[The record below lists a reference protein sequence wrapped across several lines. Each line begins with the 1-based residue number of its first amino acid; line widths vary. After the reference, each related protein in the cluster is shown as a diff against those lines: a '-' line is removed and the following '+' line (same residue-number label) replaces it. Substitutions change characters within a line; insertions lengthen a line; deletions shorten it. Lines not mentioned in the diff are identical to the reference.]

1 MRRAT
6 KLLLGPWFG
15 LWLALTVAPTAVLA
29 QQADKIAEQPKIT
42 EQPED
47 VVLREGMTRQ
57 LSPHVFVIYGNP
69 NIAIVVGSKATLVVE
84 TGMGRR
90 NGAFVADQV
99 ARLTRNTRLFLTTTH
114 PHPEHS
120 AGQDGFPPDTI
131 VIRPK
136 VQQQE
141 MDEMGAG
148 MIELFKGFNP
158 TNHELLA
165 DARPGKSD
173 ILFDDDLTVDL
184 GDVTVRLVYYGPA
197 HSNSDTLAFV
207 EPDRVLVSGDVV
219 QNKTGILLY
228 GSRSTVKSW
237 IAVVDKAAALK
248 PALVLPDHSLPGG
261 GELIAEQRGFLADL
275 DASIEAAK
283 RQGKSAEEA
292 ARQINADFQSRYAG
306 WHRLNFIERSVIAE
320 YRRP

>member
-1 MRRAT
+1 MQKAT
-6 KLLLGPWFG
+6 MLLLWLG
-15 LWLALTVAPTAVLA
+15 LIITPGTVLA
-29 QQADKIAEQPKIT
+29 QQSDRIT

-69 NIAIVVGSKATLVVE
+69 NIAIVVGAKATMVVE

-90 NGAFVADQV
+90 NGAFVAEQ
-99 ARLTRNTRLFLTTTH
+99 AAKLTRSTRLYLTTTH

-120 AGQDGFPPDTI
+120 SGQDGFPPDTV

-141 MDEMGAG
+141 MDEMGAS
-148 MIELFKGFNP
+148 MIELFRSRDA

-165 DARPGKSD
+165 DAHAGTSD

-184 GDVTVRLVYYGPA
+184 GGGVTVRLMWFGPA
-197 HSNSDTLAFV
+197 HSNSDTFAFV

-219 QNKTGILLY
+219 QNRTGILLY
-228 GSRSTVKSW
+228 GSRSTLKSW
-237 IAVVDKAAALK
+237 IAVVDKVAAAVK
-248 PALVLPDHSLPGG
+248 PVMILPDHSLPGG
-261 GELIAEQRGFLADL
+261 PELIAEQRGFLADL
-275 DASIEAAK
+275 EASIQASK

-292 ARQINADFQSRYAG
+292 ARQIGADFRSRYVG
-306 WHRLNFIERSVIAE
+306 WHRLNFIERSVTAE
-320 YRRP
+320 YRQQE

>member
-1 MRRAT
+1 MQKAT
-6 KLLLGPWFG
+6 MPGVWLG
-15 LWLALTVAPTAVLA
+15 LWLSLWLGLIITPATVQA
-29 QQADKIAEQPKIT
+29 QQENQIT

-47 VVLREGMTRQ
+47 SVLREGMTRQ
-57 LSPHVFVIYGNP
+57 LSPHVFIIYGNP

-90 NGAFVADQV
+90 NGAFVAEQAAKLTKG
-99 ARLTRNTRLFLTTTH
+99 ARLYLTTTH

-136 VQQQE
+136 VQQRE
-141 MDEMGAG
+141 MDEMGQG
-148 MIELFKGFNP
+148 MIDLFRGFND
-158 TNHELLA
+158 TNRELLA
-165 DARPGKSD
+165 DARAGKSD
-173 ILFDDDLTVDL
+173 IVFDDDLTVDL
-184 GDVTVRLVYYGPA
+184 GGGVTVRLVYFGPA

-228 GSRSTVKSW
+228 GSRSTVKNW
-237 IAVVDKAAALK
+237 IAVVDKIAAAFK
-248 PALVLPDHSLPGG
+248 PAIILPDHSLPGG

-275 DASIEAAK
+275 EASIQAA
-283 RQGKSAEEA
+283 RREGKSAEEA
-292 ARQINADFQSRYAG
+292 AKQINADFQKRYAG
-306 WHRLNFIERSVIAE
+306 WHRLMFIERSVIAA
-320 YRRP
+320 YRQPE

>member
-1 MRRAT
+1 MQRVTMLA
-6 KLLLGPWFG
+6 
-15 LWLALTVAPTAVLA
+15 LWLGLITAPAALA
-29 QQADKIAEQPKIT
+29 QQPDRIMEQL
-42 EQPED
+42 ED
-47 VVLREGMTRQ
+47 VVLHEGMTRQ
-57 LSPHVFVIYGNP
+57 VSPHVFVIYGNP
-69 NIAIVVGSKATLVVE
+69 NVAIVVGPKATLVVE

-90 NGAFVADQV
+90 NGAFVTEQV
-99 ARLTRNTRLFLTTTH
+99 AKLTKSTRLFLTTTH

-120 AGQDGFPPDTI
+120 SGQDGFPPDTV

-141 MDEMGAG
+141 MDEMGAD
-148 MIELFKGFNP
+148 MIERFKGFNE
-158 TNHELLA
+158 TNRELLA
-165 DARPGKSD
+165 DARAGKSD

-184 GDVTVRLVYYGPA
+184 GGGVTVRLVYYGPA

-207 EPDRVLVSGDVV
+207 EPDRLLVSGDVI

-228 GSRSTVKSW
+228 GSRSTLKSW

-261 GELIAEQRGFLADL
+261 GELVAEQRGFLADL
-275 DASIEAAK
+275 DVSIQAAK

>member
-1 MRRAT
+1 MQQAT
-6 KLLLGPWFG
+6 MLA
-15 LWLALTVAPTAVLA
+15 LWLGLITAPAALA
-29 QQADKIAEQPKIT
+29 QQPGHPAT
-42 EQPED
+42 QPED

-69 NIAIVVGSKATLVVE
+69 NIAIVVGPKATLVIE

-90 NGAFVADQV
+90 NGTFVAEQ
-99 ARLTRNTRLFLTTTH
+99 AAKLTRSTRLYLTTTH

-141 MDEMGAG
+141 MDEMGQS
-148 MIELFKGFNP
+148 MIELFRSRDD
-158 TNHELLA
+158 TNRELLA
-165 DARPGKSD
+165 DAHVGKSD

-184 GDVTVRLVYYGPA
+184 GDGVTVRLLYFGPA

-228 GSRSTVKSW
+228 GSRSTLKSW

-248 PALVLPDHSLPGG
+248 PAIVLPDHSLPGG
-261 GELIAEQRGFLADL
+261 GELITEQRGFLADL
-275 DASIEAAK
+275 HESIQAAK

-292 ARQINADFQSRYAG
+292 ARQISADFQSRYAG

-320 YRRP
+320 YRQP

>member
-1 MRRAT
+1 MRTAT
-6 KLLLGPWFG
+6 MLA
-15 LWLALTVAPTAVLA
+15 LWLGLIATPAAFA
-29 QQADKIAEQPKIT
+29 QQQPIA

-57 LSPHVFVIYGNP
+57 VSTHVFVIYGNP
-69 NIAIVVGSKATLVVE
+69 NIAIVVGDKATLVVE

-90 NGAFVADQV
+90 NGAFVAAQV
-99 ARLTRNTRLFLTTTH
+99 AKLTKSARLFLTTTH

-131 VIRPK
+131 VIRTK
-136 VQQQE
+136 AQQQE

-148 MIELFKGFNP
+148 MIELFRGFNE
-158 TNHELLA
+158 TNRELLA

-173 ILFDDDLTVDL
+173 ILFDDELTVDL
-184 GDVTVRLVYYGPA
+184 GGGVTVRLVYYGPA

-207 EPDRVLVSGDVV
+207 APDSVLVSGDVI

-237 IAVVDKAAALK
+237 IAVVDRAAALK
-248 PALVLPDHSLPGG
+248 PAIVLPDHSLVGG
-261 GELIAEQRGFLADL
+261 GEMIAEQRGFLADL
-275 DASIEAAK
+275 DASIQAAK

-292 ARQINADFQSRYAG
+292 AKQINADFQTRYAG

>member
-6 KLLLGPWFG
+6 GLLLGLWFG
-15 LWLALTVAPTAVLA
+15 LCLGLIVTPAAVLA
-29 QQADKIAEQPKIT
+29 QQDKIT

-47 VVLREGMTRQ
+47 VLLREGMTRQ
-57 LSPHVFVIYGNP
+57 VSPHVYMIYGNP
-69 NIAIVVGSKATLVVE
+69 NIAIVVGAKATLVVE

-90 NGAFVADQV
+90 NGAFVTEQV
-99 ARLTRNTRLFLTTTH
+99 AKLTKSTRLFLTTTH

-120 AGQDGFPPDTI
+120 SGQDGFPPDTI

-141 MDEMGAG
+141 MDEMGAS
-148 MIELFKGFNP
+148 MIELFRGFNA
-158 TNHELLA
+158 TNRELLA
-165 DARPGKSD
+165 DARAGKSD
-173 ILFDDDLTVDL
+173 IVFDDDLSVDL
-184 GDVTVRLVYYGPA
+184 GDATVRLVYYGPA
-197 HSNSDTLAFV
+197 HSNSDTMAFV

-228 GSRSTVKSW
+228 GSRSTLKSW
-237 IAVVDKAAALK
+237 IAVVDKVAALK
-248 PALVLPDHSLPGG
+248 PAVVVPDHSLPGG

-275 DASIEAAK
+275 DASVQAAK
-283 RQGKSAEEA
+283 GQGKSAEEA

-306 WHRLNFIERSVIAE
+306 WHRLNFIERSVIAA
-320 YRRP
+320 YRHP

>member
-1 MRRAT
+1 MRKAT
-6 KLLLGPWFG
+6 MLA
-15 LWLALTVAPTAVLA
+15 LWLGLIATPAAFA
-29 QQADKIAEQPKIT
+29 QQQPIT

-57 LSPHVFVIYGNP
+57 VSPHVFVIYGNP
-69 NIAIVVGSKATLVVE
+69 NIAIVVGDKATLVVE

-90 NGAFVADQV
+90 NGAFVAAQV
-99 ARLTRNTRLFLTTTH
+99 AKLTKSARLFLTTTH

-148 MIELFKGFNP
+148 MIELFRGFNE
-158 TNHELLA
+158 TNRELLA
-165 DARPGKSD
+165 DAHPGKSD

-184 GDVTVRLVYYGPA
+184 GGGVTVRLVYYGPA

-207 EPDRVLVSGDVV
+207 APDSVLVSGDVI

-248 PALVLPDHSLPGG
+248 PAIVLPDHSLVGG
-261 GELIAEQRGFLADL
+261 AEMIAEQRGFLADL
-275 DASIEAAK
+275 DASIQAAK

-292 ARQINADFQSRYAG
+292 AKQISADFQSRYAG

>member
-1 MRRAT
+1 MQRAMM
-6 KLLLGPWFG
+6 LA
-15 LWLALTVAPTAVLA
+15 LWLGLITAPTAALA
-29 QQADKIAEQPKIT
+29 QQADKIT

-57 LSPHVFVIYGNP
+57 VSPHVYVIYGNP
-69 NIAIVVGSKATLVVE
+69 NIAIVVGDKATLVVE

-90 NGAFVADQV
+90 NGAFVTEQV
-99 ARLTRNTRLFLTTTH
+99 AKLTKGTRLFLTTTH

-141 MDEMGAG
+141 MDEMGTG
-148 MIELFKGFNP
+148 MIELFKGFNA
-158 TNHELLA
+158 TNRELLA

-184 GDVTVRLVYYGPA
+184 GGGVTVRLVYYGPA

-207 EPDRVLVSGDVV
+207 EPDRLLVSGDVV

-237 IAVVDKAAALK
+237 IAVVDKVAALK
-248 PALVLPDHSLPGG
+248 PAIVLPDHSLPGA
-261 GELIAEQRGFLADL
+261 GELMIAEQRGFLANL
-275 DASIEAAK
+275 DASIDAAK

-292 ARQINADFQSRYAG
+292 ARQINAEFQSRYAG

>member
-1 MRRAT
+1 MQRAMM
-6 KLLLGPWFG
+6 LAL
-15 LWLALTVAPTAVLA
+15 LWLGLITPPAALA
-29 QQADKIAEQPKIT
+29 QQADQIT

-47 VVLREGMTRQ
+47 VVLHEGMTRQ
-57 LSPHVFVIYGNP
+57 VSPHVFVIYGNP

-90 NGAFVADQV
+90 NGAFVTKQV
-99 ARLTRNTRLFLTTTH
+99 ANLTRSTRLFLTTTH

-120 AGQDGFPPDTI
+120 SGQDGFPPDTI
-131 VIRPK
+131 VIRSK

-148 MIELFKGFNP
+148 MIELFRSFNE
-158 TNHELLA
+158 TNRELLA
-165 DARPGKSD
+165 DARAGKSD
-173 ILFDDDLTVDL
+173 ILFDDDLSVDL
-184 GDVTVRLVYYGPA
+184 GGVTVRLVYYGPA

-207 EPDRVLVSGDVV
+207 EPDRLLVSGDVV
-219 QNKTGILLY
+219 QNKTCILLY
-228 GSRSTVKSW
+228 GSRSTLKSW
-237 IAVVDKAAALK
+237 IAVVDKVAALK

-261 GELIAEQRGFLADL
+261 GELVAEQRGFLADL
-275 DASIEAAK
+275 DASIQAAR

>member
-1 MRRAT
+1 MRNAT
-6 KLLLGPWFG
+6 RLLPGLWFG
-15 LWLALTVAPTAVLA
+15 LCLGLTLTPAAAPAQLA
-29 QQADKIAEQPKIT
+29 DKIT

-57 LSPHVFVIYGNP
+57 VSPHVYVIYGNP

-90 NGAFVADQV
+90 NGAFVTEQV
-99 ARLTRNTRLFLTTTH
+99 AKLTKSTRLFLTTTH

-120 AGQDGFPPDTI
+120 SGQDGFPPDTI

-148 MIELFKGFNP
+148 MIEQFKGFNA
-158 TNHELLA
+158 TNRELLA
-165 DARPGKSD
+165 DARAGKSD

-184 GDVTVRLVYYGPA
+184 GGGVTVRLVYYGPA
-197 HSNSDTLAFV
+197 HSNSDTMAFV
-207 EPDRVLVSGDVV
+207 EPDSVLVSGDVV

-228 GSRSTVKSW
+228 GSRSTLKSW

-248 PALVLPDHSLPGG
+248 PAIVLPDHSLVGG

-275 DASIEAAK
+275 DASVQAAK
-283 RQGKSAEEA
+283 GQGKSAEEA
-292 ARQINADFQSRYAG
+292 AKQINADFQKRYAG